1 MAEAT
6 QGDGVWVVDDT
17 GLPTQGRAAV
27 GVARQDSGTLG
38 QVGNCQV
45 AVTCG
50 YSDPQVTWV
59 VAVRLYLPKIW
70 ADDSERRQQVRE
82 PPAVTLQTEPEI
94 ALALLDQARAWG
106 VPHRCIVAV
115 RTDFQV
121 SVGQAAISP
130 VWRADELVQTAPRS
144 QWRTIRWRRGTKLS
158 RAD

>member
-1 MAEAT
+1 MMAEAK

-17 GLPTQGRAAV
+17 GLPTQGGAAV

-70 ADDSERRQQVRE
+70 ADDPERRQQVRE

-94 ALALLDQARAWG
+94 ALALLDQARA
-106 VPHRCIVAV
+106 
-115 RTDFQV
+115 
-121 SVGQAAISP
+121 
-130 VWRADELVQTAPRS
+130 
-144 QWRTIRWRRGTKLS
+144 
-158 RAD
+158 